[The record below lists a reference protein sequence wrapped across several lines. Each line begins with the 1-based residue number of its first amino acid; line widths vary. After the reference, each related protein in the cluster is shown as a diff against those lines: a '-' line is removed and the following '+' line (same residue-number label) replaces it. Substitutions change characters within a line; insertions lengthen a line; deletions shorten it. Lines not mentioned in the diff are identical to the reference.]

1 MKKLLYTFLAVSIIF
16 SACMKEEES
25 NNNSSNNSISV
36 TDQNI
41 VGVWDINSLVYDGI
55 IYTAVPGFES
65 AAYIINSDNTFSQNV
80 IFNGYLDI
88 DSGNWNLSGSDL
100 ILYYNT
106 EEELRWSIDSFNGS
120 TAFLTLV
127 HYLNDDGNDE
137 YTSGAATIVKQ

>member
-1 MKKLLYTFLAVSIIF
+1 MKKLLYTLLAVSLIF
-16 SACMKEEES
+16 SACKKEEEP
-25 NNNSSNNSISV
+25 NNSSNNSISV

-55 IYTAVPGFES
+55 NYTVDPGFES

-80 IFNGYLDI
+80 IFNGELDI
-88 DSGNWNLSGSDL
+88 DYGNWNLSGSDF

-127 HYLNDDGNDE
+127 HYLNDDGNDQ
-137 YTSGAATIVKQ
+137 YTSGAATIIKQ